1 MLDLNQDIEMAEAY
15 TADFETTT
23 DKDDL
28 RVWAWGVCNINNY
41 DDFIYDNNID
51 SFIEWLKNHSNA
63 NIYFH
68 NLRFDG
74 EFIIS
79 WLLKNGFKYNDK
91 LVSKTFNCII
101 AGTGQFYKMDICFY
115 KRGKYNKIVH
125 IYDSL
130 KKLPF
135 PVKKIAYDFEL
146 PILKGEIDYK
156 AKREVGHT
164 LTDDEIHYLRN
175 DVEIMA
181 RALKIQLDEGLTHMT
196 IGSDALNSFKSIITK
211 KMFDTYYPKL
221 DVDVD
226 KDIRHAYK
234 GGYTYT
240 NKIFQCKDVGNGLVF
255 DVNSMYPACMYNE
268 LLPYGIPIFFEGE
281 YMPDKNYPLYIQK
294 IKADLVIK
302 KNHIPTIQC
311 KGNMFFNA
319 TEYIEQTNGML
330 TMYVTN
336 IDLEIIFEQYDV
348 LDIEYINGYKFKG
361 CKGLFCKYI
370 DKYMEMK
377 KNNTGAKRQ
386 LAKLML
392 NNLYGKFA
400 SNPKTQE
407 KIPYLDEDG
416 KVNYKTITAE
426 DKDPVYTPVGV
437 FITSYARSRIQRA
450 FQKNYF
456 RTTYCDT
463 DSLHMLGDDLPD
475 LEIDDKELGKWKL
488 ESTFNRARFLRAK
501 TYVEEYNCEKIFE
514 YNDKTYSLKRNK
526 LNVKCAGLPDNLKEL
541 VTFDNFKVGLTLHG
555 KLLPKRYE
563 GGVILEETDF
573 TIN

>member
-1 MLDLNQDIEMAEAY
+1 MILDLNQDINMAESY

-23 DKDDL
+23 DKNDL
-28 RVWAWGVCNINNY
+28 RIWAWGVCNIN
-41 DDFIYDNNID
+41 DFNDFQYDNTMET
-51 SFIEWLKNHSNA
+51 FIKWLENHTGC

-79 WLLKNGFKYNDK
+79 WLLKNGFKYNEQ

-101 AGTGQFYKMDICFY
+101 AGTGQFYKLSICFY
-115 KRGKYNKIVH
+115 KKGKYRKIIS

-135 PVKKIAYDFEL
+135 PVKKIAEAFEL
-146 PILKGEIDYK
+146 PILKGEIDYT
-156 AKREVGHT
+156 AYREVGHI
-164 LTDDEIHYLRN
+164 LTEEELSYLRN

-196 IGSDALNSFKSIITK
+196 IGSDALNSFKKIISDK
-211 KMFDTYYPKL
+211 LFKAYYPTL
-221 DVDVD
+221 DVEVD
-226 KDIRHAYK
+226 KDIRHAYR

-240 NKIFQCKDVGNGLVF
+240 NKIFQAKDVGEGLVY
-255 DVNSMYPACMYNE
+255 DVNSMYPSVMYE
-268 LLPYGIPIFFEGE
+268 EILPYGIPIFFDGE
-281 YMPDKNYPLYIQK
+281 YVYDPEYPLSIQK
-294 IKADLVIK
+294 IRADLVIK
-302 KNHIPTIQC
+302 KDHIPTIQC
-311 KGNMFFNA
+311 KSNMFFNS
-319 TEYIEQTNGML
+319 TEYIEATNGML

-361 CKGLFCKYI
+361 TKGLFCKYI

-400 SNPKTQE
+400 SNPKTQQ
-407 KIPYLDEDG
+407 KIPYLNEEN
-416 KVNYKTITAE
+416 KVEYKTITAK

-437 FITSYARSRIQRA
+437 FITSYARSRIQRTA
-450 FQKNYF
+450 QSVYHRFC
-456 RTTYCDT
+456 YCDT
-463 DSLHMLGDDLPD
+463 DSIHIIGKEIPKID
-475 LEIDDKELGKWKL
+475 IDDKELGKWAL
-488 ESTFNRARFLRAK
+488 EGEFIRARFIRAK
-501 TYVEEYNCEKIFE
+501 TYIEEYP
-514 YNDKTYSLKRNK
+514 DHK

-541 VTFDNFKVGLTLHG
+541 VNFDNFKVGLTLHG
-555 KLLPKRYE
+555 KLLPKRYD

-573 TIN
+573 TIQ

>member
-1 MLDLNQDIEMAEAY
+1 MIIELNQDINMAELY

-23 DKDDL
+23 NKNDL
-28 RVWAWGVCNINNY
+28 RVWAWGICNINNF
-41 DDFIYDNNID
+41 DEFIYDNNIE
-51 SFIEWLKNHSNA
+51 SFIQWLEKHTGS

-79 WLLKNGFKYNDK
+79 WLLKNGFKYNDN

-101 AGTGQFYKMDICFY
+101 AGTGQFYKLTICFY
-115 KRGKYNKIVH
+115 KKGKYRKIVN

-135 PVKKIAYDFEL
+135 PVKKIAESFEL

-156 AKREVGHT
+156 ATREIGHI
-164 LTDDEIHYLRN
+164 LTDEELSYLRN

-196 IGSDALNSFKSIITK
+196 IGSDALNSFKSIITNK
-211 KMFDTYYPKL
+211 LFKTYFPKL
-221 DVDVD
+221 DVEVD
-226 KDIRHAYK
+226 KDIRHAYR

-240 NKIFQCKDVGNGLVF
+240 NKIFQAKDVGEGLVY
-255 DVNSMYPACMYNE
+255 DVNSMYPSVMYDE
-268 LLPYGIPIFFEGE
+268 LLPYGIPIFFDGE
-281 YMPDKNYPLYIQK
+281 YVYDSDYPLFIQK

-302 KNHIPTIQC
+302 DNHIPTIQC
-311 KGNMFFNA
+311 KGNMYFNS
-319 TEYIEQTNGML
+319 TEYIEATNGML

-336 IDLEIIFEQYDV
+336 IDLDIIFEQYDV
-348 LDIEYINGYKFKG
+348 LDIEYINGYKFKAT
-361 CKGLFCKYI
+361 KGLFCDYI

-400 SNPKTQE
+400 SNPKTQC
-407 KIPYLDEDG
+407 KIPYLNEEN
-416 KVNYKTITAE
+416 KVEYKTITAE
-426 DKDPVYTPVGV
+426 DKDPVYTPIGV
-437 FITSYARSRIQRA
+437 FVTSYARARIQRTA
-450 FQKNYF
+450 QSVYYRFC
-456 RTTYCDT
+456 YCDT
-463 DSLHMLGDDLPD
+463 DSIHIIGKEIPNID
-475 LEIDDKELGKWKL
+475 IDDKELGKWGL
-488 ESTFNRARFLRAK
+488 ESEFVRARFLRAK
-501 TYVEEYNCEKIFE
+501 TYIEEYKDNTI
-514 YNDKTYSLKRNK
+514 
-526 LNVKCAGLPDNLKEL
+526 NVKCAGLPDNLKEL
-541 VTFDNFKVGLTLHG
+541 VNFDNFKVGLTLHG
-555 KLLPKRYE
+555 KLLPKRYD

>member
-1 MLDLNQDIEMAEAY
+1 MMLDLNQDIKMADSY

-28 RVWAWGVCNINNY
+28 RVWAWGICNIN
-41 DDFIYDNNID
+41 DFNDFQYDNNIE
-51 SFIEWLKNHSNA
+51 SFIKWLELHYNA

-79 WLLKNGFKYNDK
+79 WLLKNGFKYNDL

-101 AGTGQFYKMDICFY
+101 AGTGQFYKIDICFY
-115 KRGKYNKIVH
+115 KRGKYKKIVH
-125 IYDSL
+125 LYDSL

-135 PVKKIAYDFEL
+135 PVKKIAEAFEL

-156 AKREVGHT
+156 AKRAKGHI
-164 LTDDEIHYLRN
+164 LTNEELSYLRN

-196 IGSDALNSFKSIITK
+196 IGSDALNSYKKILTK
-211 KMFDTYYPKL
+211 KMFDVYFPKL
-221 DVDVD
+221 DIEVD
-226 KDIRHAYK
+226 KDIRRAYR

-240 NKIFQCKDVGNGLVF
+240 NKIFQAKDVGEGLVY
-255 DVNSMYPACMYNE
+255 DVNSMYPSVMYDE
-268 LLPYGIPIFFEGE
+268 LLPYGMPIFFDGC
-281 YMPDKNYPLYIQK
+281 YVDDPDYPLYIQK

-302 KNHIPTIQC
+302 KEHIPTIQC
-311 KGNMFFNA
+311 KGNMYFNS
-319 TEYIEQTNGML
+319 TEYIESTNGML

-348 LDIEYINGYKFKG
+348 LDIEYINGYKFKATR
-361 CKGLFCKYI
+361 GLFCKYI
-370 DKYMEMK
+370 EKYMEMK

-400 SNPKTQE
+400 SNPKTQA
-407 KIPYLDEDG
+407 KIPYLNEEN
-416 KVNYKTITAE
+416 KVEYKTITAE
-426 DKDPVYTPVGV
+426 DKEPVYTPIGIFV
-437 FITSYARSRIQRA
+437 TSYARSRIQRTA
-450 FQKNYF
+450 QSVYHRFC
-456 RTTYCDT
+456 YCDT
-463 DSLHMLGDDLPD
+463 DSIHIINKDIPD
-475 LEIDDKELGKWKL
+475 IDIDDKELGRWAL
-488 ESTFNRARFLRAK
+488 EGEFTRARFLRAK
-501 TYVEEYNCEKIFE
+501 TYIEEYP
-514 YNDKTYSLKRNK
+514 DGT

-541 VTFDNFKVGLTLHG
+541 VNFDNFKVGLTLHG
-555 KLLPKRYE
+555 KLLPKRYD